1 MKDNRR
7 YYGKIFFKDSF
18 ITMDIIKMLIE
29 KQPLKKAYA
38 QR

>member
-1 MKDNRR
+1 MDK
-7 YYGKIFFKDSF
+7 YFFKDSF

-29 KQPLKKAYA
+29 KQPFKKAYA